1 MSHRTA
7 APTAAPTATP
17 AAATAETTAA
27 GPTNANNVTFNPIIR
42 FARPLRVL
50 ATLTV
55 AMLASSEL
63 AGAQNTAMP
72 PSTLSRFT
80 FIVSD
85 GALLPTGDQRD
96 ALRNARMNVAQLSYA
111 VRPYLAVTSSLG
123 WARTRDIAAVS
134 APKLDVFTY
143 DVGTELRADRWLSG
157 HALTFTPFAGAGAG
171 GRSYNYRSVDA
182 DATNN
187 LAAYGSAGGELGYRR
202 IRFRIEARNYVTG
215 FKPLQANG
223 ASDRRNDVSL
233 MGGFRLAA
241 R

>member
-7 APTAAPTATP
+7 APAAAPTSANKATSS
-17 AAATAETTAA
+17 
-27 GPTNANNVTFNPIIR
+27 PIIR
-42 FARPLRVL
+42 FARPSRAL
-50 ATLTV
+50 AALTV
-55 AMLASSEL
+55 AMLASAGL
-63 AGAQNTAMP
+63 AGAQNPAMH

-96 ALRNARMNVAQLSYA
+96 ALRNARMNLAQLSYA
-111 VRPYLAVTSSLG
+111 VRPYLAVTTSLG

-171 GRSYNYRSVDA
+171 GRSYNYRSLDVG
-182 DATNN
+182 ATNN
-187 LAAYGSAGGELGYRR
+187 LAAYGSAGGELGFRR